1 MIYMYVFPVDS
12 FERTIAD
19 GRLKEAYLKGKGVE
33 RYTLEEIAEA
43 LNNDVINPVTHW
55 VRMIDEADGWYTIS
69 SLHID
74 NLKESGYDAGKVTE
88 SDMTTLADKL
98 NEHYLDWYFWESLEI
113 MADQIG
119 IPRFDE
125 ANN

>member
-1 MIYMYVFPVDS
+1 MYVFPVDS

-19 GRLKEAYLKGKGVE
+19 DSLKEAYLKGKGVE